1 LKQRGAAVHGIRKWA
16 MFAAA
21 CALLPATALHA
32 EKADKDKPT
41 QIDANRMSS
50 DDARRISIFEG
61 NVVLTKGTIL
71 VRADRITVRQDAEG
85 FQIST
90 ASGNPAR
97 FRQKRDG
104 KEEWIDGEALF
115 IEIDD
120 KKEKVELR
128 DKARIVRDKDEVRG
142 DLISV
147 DTRSEFFSVTG
158 SKSAGTAGNPEG
170 GRVRAVIQPK
180 VRSDDAAGAVAPAAP
195 GNPTAPSAPAKPP
208 AK

>member
-1 LKQRGAAVHGIRKWA
+1 MREIVSAGIAIRGLAA
-16 MFAAA
+16 FAA
-21 CALLPATALHA
+21 LGILTLPVGSRA

-41 QIDANRMSS
+41 QIDANRMTS

-90 ASGNPAR
+90 ASGLPAR

-104 KEEWIDGEALF
+104 KEEWVDGEALF

-128 DKARIVRDKDEVRG
+128 EKARIIRDKDEVRG
-142 DLISV
+142 DIISV

-158 SKSAGTAGNPEG
+158 GKSAVTGANPE

-180 VRSDDAAGAVAPAAP
+180 IKPEDATAA
-195 GNPTAPSAPAKPP
+195 PTAPATTAPSKP
-208 AK
+208 AAR

>member
-1 LKQRGAAVHGIRKWA
+1 MKRISPAMQRLMG
-16 MFAAA
+16 A
-21 CALLPATALHA
+21 CAALSGALLSFSIAHA

-61 NVVLTKGTIL
+61 NVILTKGTIL

-90 ASGNPAR
+90 ASGGPAR

-104 KEEWIDGEALF
+104 KNEWIEGEALS

-128 DKARIVRDKDEVRG
+128 DQARVVRDKDEVRG
-142 DLISV
+142 DVISV

-158 SKSAGTAGNPEG
+158 GKSAVSGANPE

-180 VRSDDAAGAVAPAAP
+180 ARSDEPVVAAP
-195 GNPTAPSAPAKPP
+195 TSGQHSATPPSAPSKNQAR
-208 AK
+208 

>member
-1 LKQRGAAVHGIRKWA
+1 MTRSFAFPGVRTIAASAALGAALMSPLAELR
-16 MFAAA
+16 
-21 CALLPATALHA
+21 A

-61 NVVLTKGTIL
+61 NVILTKGTIL
-71 VRADRITVRQDAEG
+71 VRADRITVRQDPEG

-90 ASGNPAR
+90 ASGVPAR

-120 KKEKVELR
+120 RKEKVELR
-128 DKARIVRDKDEVRG
+128 EKARIMRDKDEVRG
-142 DLISV
+142 DVISV

-158 SKSAGTAGNPEG
+158 GKSAVTSANPE

-180 VRSDDAAGAVAPAAP
+180 VRPEEPDAGATPTGPGAATP
-195 GNPTAPSAPAKPP
+195 PSAPPKNQAR
-208 AK
+208 

>member
-1 LKQRGAAVHGIRKWA
+1 MKRISPAMQRLMG
-16 MFAAA
+16 A
-21 CALLPATALHA
+21 CAALSGALLSFSIAHA

-61 NVVLTKGTIL
+61 NVILTKGTIL

-90 ASGNPAR
+90 ASGGPAR

-104 KEEWIDGEALF
+104 KNEWIEGEALS

-128 DKARIVRDKDEVRG
+128 DQARVVRDKDEVRG
-142 DLISV
+142 DVISV

-158 SKSAGTAGNPEG
+158 GKSAVSGANPE

-180 VRSDDAAGAVAPAAP
+180 ARSDEPVVAAPASGQHSATP
-195 GNPTAPSAPAKPP
+195 PSAPSKNQAR
-208 AK
+208 

>member
-1 LKQRGAAVHGIRKWA
+1 MAKPALVAGIFSMSLLVPTAA
-16 MFAAA
+16 
-21 CALLPATALHA
+21 HA

-41 QIDANRMSS
+41 NIEANRMSS

-85 FQIST
+85 YQISVAT
-90 ASGNPAR
+90 GNPAR

-104 KEEWIDGEALF
+104 KDEWIDGDALT

-120 KKEKVELR
+120 KREKIDLR
-128 DKARIVRDKDEVRG
+128 EQAHLMRDKDEVRG
-142 DLISV
+142 DVITV
-147 DTRSEFFSVTG
+147 DTRSEFFSVLSG
-158 SKSAGTAGNPEG
+158 RSVASAANPE

-180 VRSDDAAGAVAPAAP
+180 AKADEPGAAPPPAAP
-195 GNPTAPSAPAKPP
+195 KPQ
-208 AK
+208 AR

>member
-1 LKQRGAAVHGIRKWA
+1 MSAASATLGAAL
-16 MFAAA
+16 
-21 CALLPATALHA
+21 LLPHAELRA

-71 VRADRITVRQDAEG
+71 VRADRITVRQDPEG

-90 ASGNPAR
+90 ASGVPAR

-120 KKEKVELR
+120 RKERVELR
-128 DKARIVRDKDEVRG
+128 EKARILRDKDEVRG
-142 DLISV
+142 DVISV
-147 DTRSEFFSVTG
+147 DTRSEFFSVTAG
-158 SKSAGTAGNPEG
+158 KSAITGANPE

-180 VRSDDAAGAVAPAAP
+180 VKPEEPEAGSAAAVP
-195 GNPTAPSAPAKPP
+195 GSTPAPSVPSKNPVR
-208 AK
+208 

>member
-1 LKQRGAAVHGIRKWA
+1 LRQRFAASAGIRTL
-16 MFAAA
+16 AA
-21 CALLPATALHA
+21 CAAAGAVLFPVADLRA

-71 VRADRITVRQDAEG
+71 VRADRITVRQDPEG

-90 ASGNPAR
+90 ASGVPAR

-104 KEEWIDGEALF
+104 RDEWIDGEALF

-120 KKEKVELR
+120 RKEKVELR
-128 DKARIVRDKDEVRG
+128 EKARIVRDKDEVRG
-142 DLISV
+142 DTISV

-158 SKSAGTAGNPEG
+158 GKSAITGANPE

-180 VRSDDAAGAVAPAAP
+180 VKPDEPAGSPAQGTSTDA
-195 GNPTAPSAPAKPP
+195 SAPAKNQ
-208 AK
+208 AR

>member
-1 LKQRGAAVHGIRKWA
+1 MKGNLPAIRRLAGAWTMLGGVMLA
-16 MFAAA
+16 FAA
-21 CALLPATALHA
+21 HA

-41 QIDANRMSS
+41 QIDANRMTS
-50 DDARRISIFEG
+50 DDARRISVFEG

-85 FQIST
+85 FQISVAT
-90 ASGNPAR
+90 GAPAR

-104 KEEWIDGEALF
+104 KNEWIEGEALS

-128 DKARIVRDKDEVRG
+128 DQARVVRDKDEVRG
-142 DLISV
+142 DVISV

-158 SKSAGTAGNPEG
+158 GKSAVSGANPE

-180 VRSDDAAGAVAPAAP
+180 ARSDEPVVAAP
-195 GNPTAPSAPAKPP
+195 TSGQNSATPPSAPSKNQAR
-208 AK
+208 